1 MNQNL
6 RRTKIQ
12 TIVILKNNAIAHH
25 IDYVIGMDR
34 EIGDKAAI
42 EFAVGFYGAIGA
54 GKDYERAF
62 KMGCNAIHL
71 AGINEHHTPK
81 LLRKV

>member
-1 MNQNL
+1 M
-6 RRTKIQ
+6 
-12 TIVILKNNAIAHH
+12 
-25 IDYVIGMDR
+25 IGMDR
-34 EIGDKAAI
+34 EIGDQAAI